1 MKQWEYKATK
11 SINSRG
17 KEKKPEGEHV
27 PPKDEERAGAM
38 VGGERASE
46 QGAVTLGGT

>member
-1 MKQWEYKATK
+1 MKQWKYRARK
-11 SINSRG
+11 SINLKG

-27 PPKDEERAGAM
+27 HPKDEERARAM

>member
-1 MKQWEYKATK
+1 MKQWKYKATK
-11 SINSRG
+11 SINSKG

-27 PPKDEERAGAM
+27 HPQDEERARAT

-46 QGAVTLGGT
+46 RGAVTLGGT